1 MLKIKKNKMTLTLP
15 NSKKQ
20 IAFETFLS
28 WLEQLPDEQKQI
40 ITERLR
46 RYEFKKI
53 QNDFQKLAQSIPNP
67 EFSDEEIMVEIKDV
81 RNS

>member
-1 MLKIKKNKMTLTLP
+1 MTLTLP

-20 IAFETFLS
+20 ITFETFLT

-40 ITERLR
+40 IAERLR
-46 RYEFKKI
+46 RFELKKI

-67 EFSDEEIMVEIKDV
+67 NFSEEEIWAEIKAA
-81 RNS
+81 RQTQ

>member
-1 MLKIKKNKMTLTLP
+1 MTLTLP

-20 IAFETFLS
+20 ITFETFLT

-40 ITERLR
+40 IVERLR
-46 RYEFKKI
+46 RFELKKI

-67 EFSDEEIMVEIKDV
+67 EFSEEEIWSEIKAV
-81 RNS
+81 RQAQ

>member
-1 MLKIKKNKMTLTLP
+1 MTLTLP

-20 IAFETFLS
+20 ISFETFLT

-46 RYEFKKI
+46 RIEFKKI
-53 QNDFQKLAQSIPNP
+53 QTDFQKLAQSIPNP
-67 EFSDEEIMVEIKDV
+67 NFSEEEIMAEIKAV

>member
-1 MLKIKKNKMTLTLP
+1 MTLILP

-40 ITERLR
+40 IAERLR
-46 RYEFKKI
+46 RFELKKI
-53 QNDFQKLAQSIPNP
+53 QNDFQKLAQNIPNP
-67 EFSDEEIMVEIKDV
+67 KFLEDDILEEIKAV
-81 RNS
+81 RSNQ

>member
-1 MLKIKKNKMTLTLP
+1 MTLTLP

-20 IAFETFLS
+20 ITFETFLN

-40 ITERLR
+40 ISERLR

-53 QNDFQKLAQSIPNP
+53 QADFQKLAQTIPNP
-67 EFSDEEIMVEIKDV
+67 NFSEEEIMAEIKAS
-81 RNS
+81 RNER

>member
-1 MLKIKKNKMTLTLP
+1 MTLTLP

-40 ITERLR
+40 IAERLR
-46 RYEFKKI
+46 RFELKKI
-53 QNDFQKLAQSIPNP
+53 QNDFQKLAQNIPNP
-67 EFSDEEIMVEIKDV
+67 KFSEEEILQEIKTV
-81 RNS
+81 RSNQ

>member
-1 MLKIKKNKMTLTLP
+1 MTLTLP

-40 ITERLR
+40 IAERLR
-46 RYEFKKI
+46 RFELKKI
-53 QNDFQKLAQSIPNP
+53 QNDFQKLAQNIPNP
-67 EFSDEEIMVEIKDV
+67 KFSEDEILEEIKAV
-81 RNS
+81 RSNQ